1 MANLTSEQR
10 QLVEQ
15 WAAEGANLNQIQD
28 RLRNE
33 CALTITYM
41 ETRLL
46 IMELGVKIQDK
57 PREAPPE
64 EKPAPP
70 SAAADADADA
80 GAYANEDGVADELMP
95 PDGAPAGD
103 TPLSI
108 SVDDLPPPGALV
120 SGKVTFSDG
129 VTAQWYVDQMGSLGM
144 RGPAPGYQP
153 PAADIPAFQSE
164 LYRTLELRG
173 F

>member
-1 MANLTSEQR
+1 MANLTPPQR

-15 WAAEGANLNQIQD
+15 WAAEGASLNQIQD
-28 RLRNE
+28 RLRSE
-33 CALTITYM
+33 CATTLTYM

-57 PREAPPE
+57 PREVPPE

-70 SAAADADADA
+70 PPAPAAD
-80 GAYANEDGVADELMP
+80 GTVPVADEVVP
-95 PDGAPAGD
+95 PGAPAGGD
-103 TPLSI
+103 LKI
-108 SVDDLPPPGALV
+108 SVDEVPPPGAIISGRV
-120 SGKVTFSDG
+120 SFSDG
-129 VTAQWYVDQMGSLGM
+129 VTVQWFMDQQGRFGM

-153 PAADIPAFQSE
+153 PAADIPAFQAE
-164 LYRTLELRG
+164 LDTILQLRG

>member
-1 MANLTSEQR
+1 MANLTPQQR

-15 WAAEGANLNQIQD
+15 WAAEGATLNQIQD

-33 CALTITYM
+33 CATTLTYM

-46 IMELGVKIQDK
+46 ILELGVKLQDK

-64 EKPAPP
+64 EKPGPAPAP
-70 SAAADADADA
+70 AESQEDA
-80 GAYANEDGVADELMP
+80 VADEVLP
-95 PDGAPAGD
+95 PDGSAGGA
-103 TPLSI
+103 LKV
-108 SVDDLPPPGALV
+108 SVDDLPPPGAII
-120 SGKVTFSDG
+120 SGKATFSDG
-129 VTAQWYVDQMGSLGM
+129 VTVQWFMDQQGRFGM

-164 LYRTLELRG
+164 LDTILQLRG

>member
-1 MANLTSEQR
+1 MANLSPQQR

-28 RLRNE
+28 RLRSE
-33 CALTITYM
+33 CEMTLTYM

-46 IMELGVKIQDK
+46 ILELGVKIQDK
-57 PREAPPE
+57 PREVPPE

-70 SAAADADADA
+70 PAEPSADGEAA
-80 GAYANEDGVADELMP
+80 GADE
-95 PDGAPAGD
+95 GSAGSS
-103 TPLSI
+103 LKV
-108 SVDDLPPPGALV
+108 SVDEVPPPGAV
-120 SGKVTFSDG
+120 ISGRASFSDG
-129 VTAQWYVDQMGSLGM
+129 VTVQWFMDEQGRFGM

-153 PAADIPAFQSE
+153 PAADIPAFQAE
-164 LYRTLELRG
+164 LDNILQLRG

>member
-1 MANLTSEQR
+1 MANLTPQQR

-28 RLRNE
+28 RLRSE
-33 CALTITYM
+33 CDTTLTYM

-57 PREAPPE
+57 PREVPPE

-70 SAAADADADA
+70 PPEPAADGEAA
-80 GAYANEDGVADELMP
+80 VTDE
-95 PDGAPAGD
+95 APAGGALKVSED
-103 TPLSI
+103 EVPT
-108 SVDDLPPPGALV
+108 PGAV
-120 SGKVTFSDG
+120 ISGRATFSDG
-129 VTAQWYVDQMGSLGM
+129 VTVQWFMDEQGRFGM

-153 PAADIPAFQSE
+153 PATDIPAFQAE
-164 LYRTLELRG
+164 LDNILQQRG

>member
-1 MANLTSEQR
+1 MANLTPQQR

-15 WAAEGANLNQIQD
+15 WAAEGANLNQIQG
-28 RLRNE
+28 RLRSE
-33 CALTITYM
+33 CDTTLTYM

-57 PREAPPE
+57 PREVPPE

-70 SAAADADADA
+70 IAESDTLSDDLSANLSATADAPT
-80 GAYANEDGVADELMP
+80 DGTLKV
-95 PDGAPAGD
+95 
-103 TPLSI
+103 
-108 SVDDLPPPGALV
+108 SVDEVPPPGAV
-120 SGKVTFSDG
+120 ISGRASFSDG
-129 VTAQWYVDQMGSLGM
+129 VTVQWFMDEQGRFGM

-153 PAADIPAFQSE
+153 PPADIPAFQAE
-164 LYRTLELRG
+164 LDNILQLRG

>member
-1 MANLTSEQR
+1 MANLTPQQR

-28 RLRNE
+28 RLRSE
-33 CALTITYM
+33 CATTLTYM

-57 PREAPPE
+57 PREVPPE

-70 SAAADADADA
+70 PPEPAADGDAA
-80 GAYANEDGVADELMP
+80 VADEALAP
-95 PDGAPAGD
+95 EGTTGAA
-103 TPLSI
+103 LKI
-108 SVDDLPPPGALV
+108 SVDEVPHPGALI
-120 SGKVTFSDG
+120 SGRVTFSDG
-129 VTAQWYVDQMGSLGM
+129 VTVQWFMDQQGRFGM

-153 PAADIPAFQSE
+153 PAVDIPVFQAE
-164 LYRTLELRG
+164 LDNILQLRG

>member
-1 MANLTSEQR
+1 MANLTPQQR

-15 WAAEGANLNQIQD
+15 WASEGANLNQIQD
-28 RLRNE
+28 RLRSE
-33 CALTITYM
+33 CATTLTYM

-57 PREAPPE
+57 PREVPPE

-70 SAAADADADA
+70 PAEPSADGEAA
-80 GAYANEDGVADELMP
+80 GADE
-95 PDGAPAGD
+95 GSAGGS
-103 TPLSI
+103 LKV
-108 SVDDLPPPGALV
+108 SVDEVPPPGAV
-120 SGKVTFSDG
+120 ISGRASFSDG
-129 VTAQWYVDQMGSLGM
+129 VTVKWFMDEQGRFGM

-153 PAADIPAFQSE
+153 PAADIPAFQAE
-164 LYRTLELRG
+164 LDNILQLRG

>member
-1 MANLTSEQR
+1 MANLTPQQR

-15 WAAEGANLNQIQD
+15 WAAEGATLNQIQD

-33 CALTITYM
+33 CATTLTYM

-64 EKPAPP
+64 PQAEPPIAESDTQVDEIPHSNDAP
-70 SAAADADADA
+70 ADASLK
-80 GAYANEDGVADELMP
+80 V
-95 PDGAPAGD
+95 
-103 TPLSI
+103 
-108 SVDDLPPPGALV
+108 SVDEVPPPGAV
-120 SGKVTFSDG
+120 ISGRATFSDG
-129 VTAQWYVDQMGSLGM
+129 VTVQWFMDQMGRFGM

-153 PAADIPAFQSE
+153 PPADIPAFQAE
-164 LYRTLELRG
+164 LDNILQLRG